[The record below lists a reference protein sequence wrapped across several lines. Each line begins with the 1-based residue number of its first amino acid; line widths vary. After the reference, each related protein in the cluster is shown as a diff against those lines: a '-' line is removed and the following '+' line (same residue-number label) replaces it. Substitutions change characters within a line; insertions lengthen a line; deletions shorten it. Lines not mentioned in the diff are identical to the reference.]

1 MPKTPDYRDL
11 ITRIAEA
18 LERQSP
24 PEAKLP
30 EFKKSRAA
38 LWHGSDKGFEVVK
51 DVNAIPLEF
60 LIGVDLQKQQ
70 LLENTR
76 AFQAGYSANN
86 ALLWGARGM
95 GKSSLI
101 KAIHHELTRS
111 SEAAPLIL
119 IEILR
124 EEINTID
131 KCLTLLKDRPE
142 RFLLFCDDLS
152 FEPRDESY
160 KALKAMLEGGILGR
174 PENVLFYA
182 TSNQRH
188 LIPRRHSEY
197 ENRDYLN
204 DTDITN
210 ETISLSDRFGLWLGF
225 HNCSEEEYRE
235 MVINYAV
242 HYKIPLVRQ
251 ELLEE
256 AHKWQMAR
264 GARSGRVA
272 WQFTQHLLGHHQI
285 HPDTPKD

>member
-1 MPKTPDYRDL
+1 MSKSPDISEEL
-11 ITRIAEA
+11 TRIAKA
-18 LERQSP
+18 LERLSP
-24 PEAKLP
+24 PPP
-30 EFKKSRAA
+30 EMPDFKKAKAA
-38 LWHGSDKGFEVVK
+38 LWHGSLKGFEPIKEVSAV
-51 DVNAIPLEF
+51 PLDF
-60 LIGVDLQKQQ
+60 LVGVEPQKQQ
-70 LLENTR
+70 LLENTES
-76 AFQAGYSANN
+76 FQNGYTANN

-101 KAIHHELTRS
+101 KAVHHHLNETGADQNLV
-111 SEAAPLIL
+111 L

-124 EEINTID
+124 EDIDTID
-131 KCLTLLKDRPE
+131 ECLSHLKNSKK

-152 FEPRDESY
+152 FEPKDKSY
-160 KALKAMLEGGILGR
+160 KALKAVLEGGIIGR
-174 PENVLFYA
+174 PDNVLFYA

-188 LIPRRHSEY
+188 LVPRTHSEY

-225 HNCSEEEYRE
+225 HNCSLEDYQQ

-242 HYKIPLVRQ
+242 HYKIPLVRK
-251 ELLEE
+251 ELLDE

-272 WQFTQHLLGHHQI
+272 WQFIQHLLGKYQI
-285 HPDTPKD
+285 KT